1 MRRLGFFVLAY
12 AFFLLT
18 ACGRQVPT
26 PGTTPTP
33 LLAEAGETTV
43 LFLPAPTPTS
53 TLEPLRFTLPTVAA
67 EPRSGWRPPLYPVPW
82 APSLHDHFYFIRP
95 IPADQVNWPVADYRY
110 GGTFFGDVVHS
121 GVDIPAEAG
130 SPVLAAG
137 DGVVIWAD
145 WGLFSGAPG
154 NDRDPYGMA
163 VAIRHD
169 FGYQGKTL
177 YTIYAHLSRIETVVG
192 RVVKRG
198 EEIGKVGDT
207 GMTTGPHL
215 HFEVRWGENSF
226 FKTYNPELW
235 MVPPQGRGVLVAR
248 LANARDEPLTAL
260 TVTLSSITRRAI
272 YTVRTYG
279 PRVVNPDPYYRENL
293 VLSDLPADVYKV
305 TFEYDGE
312 KQQYWVRVL
321 PGRVTYF
328 RFQGNKGFFDTP
340 PTVLPEE

>member
-1 MRRLGFFVLAY
+1 MRRLCPLLLAFLL
-12 AFFLLT
+12 ALLT
-18 ACGRQVPT
+18 ACVRQMPEVHI
-26 PGTTPTP
+26 TPTP
-33 LLAEAGETTV
+33 LLAEAGETTM

-53 TLEPLRFTLPTVAA
+53 TLEALRFTLPTVAV

-82 APSLHDHFYFIRP
+82 ALSPHDHFYFIRP

-110 GGTFFGDVVHS
+110 GGVFFGDVVHS

-154 NDRDPYGMA
+154 NDKDPYGMA

-169 FGYQGKTL
+169 FGYQGKAL
-177 YTIYAHLSRIETVVG
+177 YTIYAHLSCIETVVG

-207 GMTTGPHL
+207 GVTTGPHL

-248 LANARDEPLTAL
+248 LANARDEPLVGL

-279 PRVVNPDPYYRENL
+279 PRVVNSDPYYRENL

-305 TFEYDGE
+305 TFEYESE
-312 KQQYWVRVL
+312 KQQHWVRIL
-321 PGRVTYF
+321 PGQVTYF
-328 RFQGNKGFFDTP
+328 RFQGKKGFFDTVP
-340 PTVLPEE
+340 MIESEE

>member
-1 MRRLGFFVLAY
+1 MS
-12 AFFLLT
+12 AFRYLPLLLILLS
-18 ACGRQVPT
+18 ACALQAPT
-26 PGTTPTP
+26 TPTPTP
-33 LLAEAGETTV
+33 LLAEMATV
-43 LFLPAPTPTS
+43 QANDFLPAPTPTS
-53 TLEPLRFTLPTVAA
+53 TLEPLRFTLPTLAA

-82 APSLHDHFYFIRP
+82 ALSPHDHFYFIRP

-110 GGTFFGDVVHS
+110 GGTFFGDVVHT
-121 GVDIPAEAG
+121 GVDIPADAG

-137 DGVVIWAD
+137 DGVVVWAD

-154 NDRDPYGMA
+154 NDNDPYGKA
-163 VAIRHD
+163 IAIRHD
-169 FGYQGKTL
+169 FGYQGKAL
-177 YTIYAHLSRIETVVG
+177 YTVYAHLSRIETVVG

-226 FKTYNPELW
+226 YKTYNPELW

-248 LANARDEPLTAL
+248 IANSRDEPLSGL
-260 TVTLSSITRRAI
+260 TVMLTSITRRDV

-279 PRVVNPDPYYRENL
+279 PRTVNADPYYRENL

-312 KQQYWVRVL
+312 KQQHWVRIL
-321 PGRVTYF
+321 PGQVTYF
-328 RFQGNKGFFDTP
+328 RFQGKKGFFESVP
-340 PTVLPEE
+340 

>member
-1 MRRLGFFVLAY
+1 MSVPR
-12 AFFLLT
+12 FLLPFLLLWLS
-18 ACGRQVPT
+18 ACAVRSAALP
-26 PGTTPTP
+26 TPTP
-33 LLAEAGETTV
+33 LLAEM
-43 LFLPAPTPTS
+43 APGRADVFRPVATATS
-53 TLEPLRFTLPTVAA
+53 TLEPLRFTLPTLAV

-82 APSLHDHFYFIRP
+82 ALSPHDHFYFIRP

-110 GGTFFGDVVHS
+110 GGTFFGDVVHT

-137 DGVVIWAD
+137 DGVVVWAD

-154 NDRDPYGMA
+154 NDRDPYGKA
-163 VAIRHD
+163 IAIRHD
-169 FGYQGKTL
+169 FGYQGKAL
-177 YTIYAHLSRIETVVG
+177 YTIYAHLSRIETIVG
-192 RVVKRG
+192 RAVKRG

-207 GMTTGPHL
+207 GVTTGPHL

-226 FKTYNPELW
+226 YKTYNPELW
-235 MVPPQGRGVLVAR
+235 MVPPQGTGVLVAR
-248 LANARDEPLTAL
+248 IANLRDEPLSGL
-260 TVTLSSITRRAI
+260 TVTLTSITRRAL

-279 PRVVNPDPYYRENL
+279 PRTVNSDPYYRENL

-312 KQQYWVRVL
+312 KQQYWVRIL

-328 RFQGNKGFFDTP
+328 RFRGREGFFERVP
-340 PTVLPEE
+340 

>member
-1 MRRLGFFVLAY
+1 MSVFRYLP
-12 AFFLLT
+12 LLFILLS
-18 ACGRQVPT
+18 ACALQAATT
-26 PGTTPTP
+26 PTPTP
-33 LLAEAGETTV
+33 LLAEMTTARAND
-43 LFLPAPTPTS
+43 FLPAPTPTS
-53 TLEPLRFTLPTVAA
+53 TLEPLRFTLPTLAA

-82 APSLHDHFYFIRP
+82 ALSPHDHFYFIRP
-95 IPADQVNWPVADYRY
+95 IPADQVNWPGADYRY
-110 GGTFFGDVVHS
+110 GGTFFGDVVHT

-137 DGVVIWAD
+137 EGVVIWAD
-145 WGLFSGAPG
+145 WGLFSGTPG
-154 NDRDPYGMA
+154 NNNDPYGKA
-163 VAIRHD
+163 IAIRHD
-169 FGYQGKTL
+169 FGYQGKAL

-226 FKTYNPELW
+226 YKTYNPELW
-235 MVPPQGRGVLVAR
+235 MAPPQGRGVLVAR
-248 LANARDEPLTAL
+248 IANLRDEPLPTLNVML
-260 TVTLSSITRRAI
+260 TSITRHNV

-279 PRVVNPDPYYRENL
+279 PRTVNADPYYRENL

-312 KQQYWVRVL
+312 KQQYWVRIL
-321 PGRVTYF
+321 PGQVTYF
-328 RFQGNKGFFDTP
+328 RFQGRKGFFENVP
-340 PTVLPEE
+340 